1 MANPLINKIAGQIS
15 MPMPANNPMGSMA
28 QMMQQFQQFR
38 QLMVGRNPQQII
50 NNLMASGQMTNE
62 QYQQLVSQAKNM
74 MQMFR

>member
-1 MANPLINKIAGQIS
+1 MANPLISKIAGQIS
-15 MPMPANNPMGSMA
+15 MPMPANNPMGGIV

-50 NNLMASGQMTNE
+50 NNLLASGQMTNE

>member
-15 MPMPANNPMGSMA
+15 MPMPANNPMGGMA

-38 QLMVGRNPQQII
+38 RLMVGRDPQQII

-62 QYQQLVSQAKNM
+62 QYQQLVAQAKNM